1 MILVV
6 GGTGRLGV
14 HVTRDLAGTGQPF
27 RIMARGH
34 SQPFPEHSRTPMEV
48 FQGDLSSTSD
58 CLLAVEGCDQ
68 VVFAASGFGLKR
80 GGTPRSVD
88 RDGALRL
95 VEAAERAG
103 VRHLV
108 MMSMY
113 GAAAD
118 APMEFLRM
126 KYAAEE
132 ALKSSAMAWTIIRMG
147 ANLEQFLAA
156 MGHPLEANGR
166 VIIFGSGNT
175 SVTFTSTA
183 DAAALV
189 GRVLSEPASE
199 GQIIEWGS
207 GIHSLNELASA
218 ILVHAGGGAIK
229 RIPVPALRVM
239 SVAARPFSPFMAR
252 MAAAALWM
260 ESGAGAFDP
269 ALQRQ
274 AFPDIPVQGLTES
287 LEQRP

>member
-14 HVTRDLAGTGQPF
+14 RVTSDLADTGQPF
-27 RIMARGH
+27 RIMARGQ
-34 SQPFPEHSRTPMEV
+34 SQPFPGRSRSPIEV
-48 FQGDLSSTSD
+48 FQGDLSSAAD
-58 CLLAVEGCDQ
+58 CLLAVEGCEQ

-113 GAAAD
+113 GAAAH

-132 ALKSSAMAWTIIRMG
+132 ALKSSAMDWTIIRMG

-156 MGHPLEANGR
+156 MGHPLKPKGR
-166 VIIFGSGNT
+166 VIVFGSGNVP
-175 SVTFTSTA
+175 VTFTSTA

-189 GRVLSEPASE
+189 GRALSDPALG
-199 GQIIEWGS
+199 GQIIHWGS
-207 GIHSLNELASA
+207 GIHSLNDLASA
-218 ILVHAGGGAIK
+218 ILVNAGGGAIK

-252 MAAAALWM
+252 MATAALWM
-260 ESGAGAFDP
+260 ESGAGTFDP
-269 ALQRQ
+269 ALQRKT
-274 AFPDIPVQGLTES
+274 FPDIPVLGLKES
-287 LEQRP
+287 LDPRP